1 MFNFMRRVTQL
12 DIAKALG
19 VSPSTVGLVVGNID
33 SPLRRHLNKDTIRR
47 IEEKAKEMGYMPNRA
62 ARAMRKGRTNLIV
75 FLHMSSGLELLR
87 DQVNE
92 TGRLV
97 HEMGYDYQ
105 VVDAYWWVG
114 DGRRV
119 IEQIIALHPEGVII
133 AGSIQAPMDFSLLRK
148 AGIAMVA
155 LNANI
160 PGVAHIRH
168 EVHNAIRQ
176 LTRAILADGRT
187 RPVLVLH
194 PITPLNNTWQQQ
206 HRLLGF
212 RAALKE
218 LGKGAPQEC
227 MISEGKPLQE
237 LDAPAICYAD
247 IRCSSRNLYEPGYHS
262 ARLIG
267 TAADAVIT
275 TNDQWAAGAATYY
288 IRHGIKIPDQVAIS
302 GFDDDSVTRFGL
314 VYLTTVKHPTLQMCQ
329 AAIELLTIQ
338 MRSAKVIVEEQV
350 FPCEIVW
357 RESLP
362 QPGVSIPK
370 TSSIAAS
377 KVKGKPL
384 AKV

>member
-1 MFNFMRRVTQL
+1 MRRVTQL
-12 DIAKALG
+12 DIARALG
-19 VSPSTVGLVVGNID
+19 VSPSTVGLVVGNTD
-33 SPLRRHLNKDTIRR
+33 SPLRKHLNKETIRR

-87 DQVNE
+87 DQAND

-97 HEMGYDYQ
+97 HELGYEYQ
-105 VVDAYWWVG
+105 IVNAYWWVG

-133 AGSIQAPMDFSLLRK
+133 AGSMQVEMDFSLLRK

-155 LNANI
+155 LNANV

-168 EVHNAIRQ
+168 DVHDAIRK
-176 LTRAILADGRT
+176 LTHAIFAHGRT

-194 PITPLNNTWQQQ
+194 PITPVNNTWQLQ
-206 HRLLGF
+206 HRLSGF
-212 RAALKE
+212 KAALKE
-218 LGKGAPQEC
+218 LGHGPPQEFVIREGAP
-227 MISEGKPLQE
+227 LLR

-247 IRCSSRNLYEPGYHS
+247 FRCSTRNPYEPGYHS
-262 ARLIG
+262 AGLIG
-267 TAADAVIT
+267 TAADALIT

-288 IRHGIKIPDQVAIS
+288 TRHGIRIPEQVALT
-302 GFDDDSVTRFGL
+302 GFDNDSTTRLGL
-314 VYLTTVKHPTLQMCQ
+314 VYLTTVKHPTFAMCES
-329 AAIELLTIQ
+329 AIELLISQIRGTK
-338 MRSAKVIVEEQV
+338 AIVEERT

-362 QPGVSIPK
+362 EPPAPPPRPV
-370 TSSIAAS
+370 AM
-377 KVKGKPL
+377 
-384 AKV
+384 AKAPRRALTKR